1 MSGSFLFEQLIHT
14 KKEGITMTTKQIP
27 DRTLAIAR
35 YIVSQRPKQYTK
47 LHLTLLLYYVYA
59 YQLLWYESSN
69 VSGQFY
75 PRKEKKKLL
84 LYHKE
89 LEHWLQRVPNGI
101 TLELKHFPNDPTNVS
116 HLMKQDVSDVL
127 QEYGKLT
134 EYELKNLV
142 QDSYPLKRAKC
153 KQTNSTSHS
162 PVVVSAKDVYD
173 VMLASTMNIN
183 IVDMT
188 SLSNRKQKQLTR
200 YQQNRNRI
208 KKHIM

>member
-1 MSGSFLFEQLIHT
+1 MAI
-14 KKEGITMTTKQIP
+14 KQIP

-89 LEHWLQRVPNGI
+89 LEQWLHRVPNEI

-116 HLMKQDVSDVL
+116 RLMKQDVSDVL

-142 QDSYPLKRAKC
+142 QDSYPLKRAKYQ
-153 KQTNSTSHS
+153 QTNDTSHL

-183 IVDMT
+183 IVDMS
-188 SLSNRKQKQLTR
+188 SLSKRKQKQLTR
-200 YQQNRNRI
+200 YHENRNRI